1 MMHQQ
6 KSRKILIYIF
16 LFLIIGTLNNKNL
29 VKTNFIKLNT
39 ITVTGLEEKN
49 NIDLAN
55 KLNFFKFDN
64 LIFLDKS
71 QITEIIDSNLLVE
84 KFFVFKKY
92 PSTLQVEIKKTEFL
106 AQTKKENKNF
116 FLGSNGKLIRTFDL
130 RSDIPFIFG
139 EFKNN
144 DFFKFK
150 KAIDETNFRYDQIK
164 KLFFYKSGRWDIEMN
179 NGLLIKLP
187 RKEIKESLKLLIIFM
202 NQNNK
207 NEIKEVDLRQNKQ
220 IIING

>member
-1 MMHQQ
+1 MPQQ

-16 LFLIIGTLNNKNL
+16 LFLIIGTFNNKNL

-106 AQTKKENKNF
+106 AKTKKENKNF
-116 FLGSNGKLIRTFDL
+116 FLGSNGKLIRTFNL

-144 DFFKFK
+144 DFFKLK
-150 KAIDETNFRYDQIK
+150 KAVDETNFRYDQIK

-187 RKEIKESLKLLIIFM
+187 RKGIKESLKLLIIFM
-202 NQNNK
+202 DQNK
-207 NEIKEVDLRQNKQ
+207 KKIIKEVDLRQNKQ

>member
-1 MMHQQ
+1 MPQQ

-16 LFLIIGTLNNKNL
+16 LFLIIGTFNNKNL

-116 FLGSNGKLIRTFDL
+116 FLGSNGKLIRTFNL

-144 DFFKFK
+144 DFFKLK
-150 KAIDETNFRYDQIK
+150 KAVDETNFRYDQIK

-202 NQNNK
+202 NQNKK

>member
-1 MMHQQ
+1 MPQQ

-16 LFLIIGTLNNKNL
+16 LFLIIATLNNKNL
-29 VKTNFIKLNT
+29 IKINFIKLNT

-71 QITEIIDSNLLVE
+71 QITEIINSHLLVE

-116 FLGSNGKLIRTFDL
+116 FLGSNGKLIRTFNL

-139 EFKNN
+139 EFKNK
-144 DFFKFK
+144 DFFKLK
-150 KAIDETNFRYDQIK
+150 KAVDETNFRYDQIK

-187 RKEIKESLKLLIIFM
+187 QKGIKESLKLLIIFM
-202 NQNNK
+202 NQNK
-207 NEIKEVDLRQNKQ
+207 KKRIKEVDLRQNKQ

>member
-1 MMHQQ
+1 MPQQ

-16 LFLIIGTLNNKNL
+16 LFLIIGTFNNKNL

-116 FLGSNGKLIRTFDL
+116 FLGSNGKLIRAVNL
-130 RSDIPFIFG
+130 RSDIPYIFG
-139 EFKNN
+139 EFENK
-144 DFFKFK
+144 DFFELKES
-150 KAIDETNFRYDQIK
+150 IDETNFRYNQIK

-187 RKEIKESLKLLIIFM
+187 QKGIKESLNLLIIFLD
-202 NQNNK
+202 NNK
-207 NEIKEVDLRQNKQ
+207 KKKIKEIDLRQNKQ

>member
-1 MMHQQ
+1 MPQQ

-16 LFLIIGTLNNKNL
+16 LFLIIGTFNNKNL

-116 FLGSNGKLIRTFDL
+116 FLGSNGKLIRTFNL

-144 DFFKFK
+144 DFFKLK
-150 KAIDETNFRYDQIK
+150 KAVDETNFRYDQIK

-202 NQNNK
+202 NQNKK
-207 NEIKEVDLRQNKQ
+207 NGIKEVDLRQNKQ

>member
-1 MMHQQ
+1 MPQQ

-16 LFLIIGTLNNKNL
+16 LFLIIGTFNNKNL

-116 FLGSNGKLIRTFDL
+116 F
-130 RSDIPFIFG
+130 
-139 EFKNN
+139 
-144 DFFKFK
+144 
-150 KAIDETNFRYDQIK
+150 FR
-164 KLFFYKSGRWDIEMN
+164 
-179 NGLLIKLP
+179 
-187 RKEIKESLKLLIIFM
+187 LKW
-202 NQNNK
+202 
-207 NEIKEVDLRQNKQ
+207 
-220 IIING
+220 

>member
-1 MMHQQ
+1 MPQQ

-29 VKTNFIKLNT
+29 IKTNFIKLNT

-71 QITEIIDSNLLVE
+71 QITKIIDSNLLVE

-116 FLGSNGKLIRTFDL
+116 FLGSNGKLIRTFNL

-144 DFFKFK
+144 DFFKLK
-150 KAIDETNFRYDQIK
+150 KAVDETNFRYDQIK

-202 NQNNK
+202 NQNKK
-207 NEIKEVDLRQNKQ
+207 NGIKEVDLRQNKQ

>member
-1 MMHQQ
+1 MPQQ

-16 LFLIIGTLNNKNL
+16 LFLIIGTFNNKNL

-116 FLGSNGKLIRTFDL
+116 FLGSNGKLIRTFNL

-144 DFFKFK
+144 DFFKLK
-150 KAIDETNFRYDQIK
+150 KAVDETNFRYDQIK

-187 RKEIKESLKLLIIFM
+187 RKGIKESLKLLIIFM
-202 NQNNK
+202 DQNK
-207 NEIKEVDLRQNKQ
+207 KKIIKEVDLRQNKQ

>member
-1 MMHQQ
+1 MPQQ

-16 LFLIIGTLNNKNL
+16 LFLIITTLNNKNL
-29 VKTNFIKLNT
+29 IKINFIKLNT

-116 FLGSNGKLIRTFDL
+116 FLGSNGKLIRTFNL

-144 DFFKFK
+144 DFFKLK
-150 KAIDETNFRYDQIK
+150 KAVDETNFRYDQIK

-202 NQNNK
+202 NQNKK
-207 NEIKEVDLRQNKQ
+207 NGIKEVDLRQNKQ

>member
-1 MMHQQ
+1 MPQQ

-16 LFLIIGTLNNKNL
+16 LFLIIGTFNNKNL

-116 FLGSNGKLIRTFDL
+116 FLGSNGKLIRTFNL

-144 DFFKFK
+144 DFFKLK
-150 KAIDETNFRYDQIK
+150 KAVDETNFRYDQIK

-187 RKEIKESLKLLIIFM
+187 RKEIKESLKLFIIFM
-202 NQNNK
+202 NQNKK
-207 NEIKEVDLRQNKQ
+207 NGIKEVDLRQNKQ